1 MSMTGRLHAT
11 PPSPREMLRLALV
24 TIAVGLGAG
33 LAGIAI
39 ILVLNA
45 TAYLAFGHI
54 PGSGTLLH
62 SIEETPPWRRFAA
75 LTAAGILGG
84 IGWYLLRRKPPQT
97 VSDQDAVAGERMP
110 PLKTIADGLL
120 QMAVVGLGAS
130 AGRELAPRQMG
141 ALVGAWLSTKTG
153 LSSEERKALV
163 ACGAGAGLAAVY
175 DIPLGGAIFALEV
188 VYLGFRVPV
197 VIMAVTSSAIAATV
211 GRLLVPGTPLFALDR
226 MEATPQLYIW
236 AILAGPLFGLG
247 GAWFVRAL
255 GWLIQHRPTGASI
268 LWLMPLTYAAIGLIA
283 WPLPEILGDGGPLS
297 TTAFDSDTTL
307 IVLALAIAVKAAVTL
322 ATYGVGTAGGTLTPS
337 IAFGASLGALF
348 GGIWNLFWPGTPI
361 AAFAVVG
368 AAAFLASAIHAP
380 ISALVIVIEFT
391 GQSFDFYVPMM
402 LAVAGSAFVG
412 RFILRRSITGAF

>member
-1 MSMTGRLHAT
+1 MSVQGHQPGRKDW
-11 PPSPREMLRLALV
+11 LRLALV
-24 TIAVGLGAG
+24 TIAVGVGAG

-39 ILVLNA
+39 VLVLNA
-45 TAYLAFGHI
+45 TAYLAFGHS
-54 PGSGTLLH
+54 PGSGTLLE
-62 SIEETPPWRRFAA
+62 SIEQTPPWRRFAA
-75 LTAAGILGG
+75 VTSAGIIGA
-84 IGWYLLRRKPPQT
+84 IGWYLLRRRPPLPI
-97 VSDQDAVAGERMP
+97 SDDDAVQGQKMP
-110 PLKTIADGLL
+110 TFKTIADGLL
-120 QMAVVGLGAS
+120 QMVVVGLGGS

-141 ALVGAWLSTKTG
+141 ALVGAWLSSKSG

-197 VIMAVTSSAIAATV
+197 VIMAVTTSAIAATV
-211 GRLLVPGTPLFALDR
+211 GGLLVPETPLFALER
-226 MEATPQLYIW
+226 MEVTPQLYIW
-236 AILAGPLFGLG
+236 AILAGPIFGLG
-247 GAWFVRAL
+247 GAWFARGI
-255 GWLIQHRPTGASI
+255 GWLIARRPTTARI
-268 LWLMPLTYAAIGLIA
+268 LWLMPLTYAAVGLIA

-297 TTAFDSDTTL
+297 TTAFNADTTL

-337 IAFGASLGALF
+337 IAFGASLGALL
-348 GGIWNLFWPGTPI
+348 GGIWNIFWPGTPI

-402 LAVAGSAFVG
+402 FAVAGSAFVG
-412 RFILRRSITGAF
+412 RYIMRRSITGAF